1 MTLGPTYHFTEFNI
15 TMWSLS
21 FSRSILIVELLIIDL
36 NKEMKCYYA
45 QAVLIANTKIRRVKK
60 TWYLLK

>member
-1 MTLGPTYHFTEFNI
+1 
-15 TMWSLS
+15 MWSLS